1 MFKRVTEIFKTST
14 TVHLLPPAPPQTLLA
29 HPLAAVI
36 PEAPQQVIDEM
47 AIDIGL
53 NGLLFEILLY
63 ESKILDGRARYLA
76 CGKAGVEPRYVLYTG
91 ENALDEVIARNALRK
106 HLRRWQA
113 AMSAARLAN
122 LPVGANQFREEK
134 GWTIEQA
141 SGVFGVNE
149 KSVVRAKAIL
159 ANGDQELIA
168 RVDAGEIAISAAYN
182 QLHGPTPLT
191 EQDFNPS
198 IDDLAAEERDQDT
211 DNPKPES
218 ADAAVIVSTADA
230 PGDDELIAEP
240 EIIDGLSHAE
250 RGQLLTLRVMI
261 NANPALR
268 RALTTAS
275 ERVLL
280 RVVASLRG
288 EVDQTSEHA

>member
-1 MFKRVTEIFKTST
+1 MGISTEIPIMFKRVTEIFKTST

-191 EQDFNPS
+191 EQ
-198 IDDLAAEERDQDT
+198 ERDQDT